1 MSNVKLVSDNT
12 LVDQVY
18 HNIKKDVIEEYL
30 PAGEKINLTDLCT
43 RYGVSPTPIKQALNR
58 LIAEGMVESI
68 PRKGCRVRPF
78 DWIWVN
84 ETFEVRLMMELYF
97 APQSAEGVQT
107 SPALRARFEQNLEEN
122 LKMAWS
128 YNTPEEYFRTYE
140 LDRQF
145 HELLILASGN
155 QTALR
160 TYRGLNSHVF
170 ATYLF
175 GRQPRSQTVNG
186 ILEHR
191 AMYESMCAG
200 DVEQLKSQV
209 RVHVENAR
217 EKIRLALKLAEGGP
231 VTQTANVVYKRE
243 EL

>member
-1 MSNVKLVSDNT
+1 MSENIKLVSANT
-12 LVDQVY
+12 LVDEVY
-18 HNIKKDVIEEYL
+18 SYIKKDIIEEYL
-30 PAGEKINLTDLCT
+30 PAGEKINLNDLCS

-58 LIAEGMVESI
+58 LIMEGMVESI

-78 DWIWVN
+78 HWNWVD

-97 APQSAEGVQT
+97 APKSVEAVRT
-107 SPALRARFEQNLEEN
+107 SPVLRSRFEQNLEEN

-128 YNTPEEYFRTYE
+128 YDTPEEYFRTYE

-160 TYRGLNSHVF
+160 TYNGLNSHVF

-186 ILEHR
+186 ILEHQ
-191 AMYESMCAG
+191 AMYESMRLGNA
-200 DVEQLKSQV
+200 EQLQAQI
-209 RVHVENAR
+209 RVHIENAR
-217 EKIRLALKLAEGGP
+217 DKIRLALKLAEH
-231 VTQTANVVYKRE
+231 
-243 EL
+243 